1 MLYLVSIHKGD
12 MAMGNRLLSSMI
24 MAALLSSCSS
34 GSSDAPKNIDVIGTK
49 KSSRPSASCDYAFT
63 QGGSSPMALPMAD
76 IKASRFLKKYDASL
90 IQSIQSSSGAETVRF
105 AALAGVTFYQVADL
119 EIDEKDCL
127 FTNALP
133 EAPSPVLNYFRESEA
148 EVKKKNEGKSTLLGF
163 YLDKERVEQISGV
176 TSIGPVITVKNDS
189 ERYTMVHEF
198 FHHVFGLNKDIS
210 GTQLQINLGKSNQ
223 AVSDAA
229 DNYNTVETMDNLE
242 KLTVAFD
249 NQSKDLIKVLKEYSL
264 EEMTIE
270 YELNDLYQ
278 RNALKYVNYYSRLNG
293 DFYSVSSAESAIERI
308 QKNEKMINALEAEAK
323 KLALSG
329 GNSSTAL
336 SVIAG
341 TRQLFVNLKNEIR
354 DVARLAQARVDA
366 YKNSHNNVAS
376 LNQDFLF
383 LKSLKHKS
391 SDCNHAHGVDK
402 FLDGIQSRVGKIKF
416 KK

>member
-1 MLYLVSIHKGD
+1 
-12 MAMGNRLLSSMI
+12 
-24 MAALLSSCSS
+24 
-34 GSSDAPKNIDVIGTK
+34 
-49 KSSRPSASCDYAFT
+49 
-63 QGGSSPMALPMAD
+63 
-76 IKASRFLKKYDASL
+76 
-90 IQSIQSSSGAETVRF
+90 
-105 AALAGVTFYQVADL
+105 
-119 EIDEKDCL
+119 
-127 FTNALP
+127 
-133 EAPSPVLNYFRESEA
+133 
-148 EVKKKNEGKSTLLGF
+148 
-163 YLDKERVEQISGV
+163 
-176 TSIGPVITVKNDS
+176 
-189 ERYTMVHEF
+189 
-198 FHHVFGLNKDIS
+198 
-210 GTQLQINLGKSNQ
+210 
-223 AVSDAA
+223 
-229 DNYNTVETMDNLE
+229 
-242 KLTVAFD
+242 VAFD

-376 LNQDFLF
+376 LNQDFLSQ
-383 LKSLKHKS
+383 KSLKHKS

>member
-1 MLYLVSIHKGD
+1 

-376 LNQDFLF
+376 LNQDFLSQ
-383 LKSLKHKS
+383 KSLKHKS